1 MRESVIL
8 VMFDLP
14 TDKPEVRRKSARFR
28 KRLLRL
34 GYLMLQESIYY
45 KMIKN
50 VSSLDSE
57 QKQVEQIL
65 PDVGNVQFLPLPL
78 RQFMEMTPLLGNGF
92 DFERLTASVIEIG

>member
-1 MRESVIL
+1 MREAVIL

-14 TDKPEVRRKSARFR
+14 TDTPEVRRESARFR

-34 GYLMLQESIYY
+34 GYRMLQESIYY

-50 VSSLDSE
+50 VSNLATE
-57 QKQVEQIL
+57 QKMVENIL
-65 PDVGNVQFLPLPL
+65 PENGNVQFLPLPL
-78 RQFMEMTPLLGNGF
+78 RQFMTMTPLLGTGF